1 MTNTMKNPFRL
12 LEIEKSHILE
22 MHRKYRDN
30 FGTSLTEQNNSIKR
44 EIPQNVTYRYT
55 HNGTTSSIT
64 FFSDGKYQSN
74 RPLIGNIRN
83 LQGTWK
89 YEPQT
94 NGGGR
99 IMYSSGGVSDGFI
112 QEIGRDLIPNTGL
125 AEMIQSN
132 PQGYSKL
139 PVMTKLANLDNTTI
153 NSIDSEAQSAQNVVR
168 EKLGCPAGCVP
179 ISRMK
184 SN

>member
-1 MTNTMKNPFRL
+1 
-12 LEIEKSHILE
+12 
-22 MHRKYRDN
+22 
-30 FGTSLTEQNNSIKR
+30 
-44 EIPQNVTYRYT
+44 
-55 HNGTTSSIT
+55 
-64 FFSDGKYQSN
+64 
-74 RPLIGNIRN
+74 

-125 AEMIQSN
+125 SELIKSN

-139 PVMTKLANLDNTTI
+139 PVMTKLANLENTSI
-153 NSIDSEAQSAQNVVR
+153 NSFDSEAQVSQSAVR
-168 EKLGCPAGCVP
+168 EKPGCPAGCIP

-184 SN
+184 GN

>member
-125 AEMIQSN
+125 SEMIQSN

-139 PVMTKLANLDNTTI
+139 PVMTKLANLENTTI
-153 NSIDSEAQSAQNVVR
+153 NSYDTQALVSQSTV
-168 EKLGCPAGCVP
+168 KDKPGCPAGCIP
-179 ISRMK
+179 ISRLRG
-184 SN
+184 N

>member
-125 AEMIQSN
+125 SELIQSN

-153 NSIDSEAQSAQNVVR
+153 NSIDSEAQSAQNVGR
-168 EKLGCPAGCVP
+168 QKSGCPAGCMP
-179 ISRMK
+179 INRI
-184 SN
+184 

>member
-12 LEIEKSHILE
+12 LEIEKSQILE

-44 EIPQNVTYRYT
+44 EIPQNVTYKYT

-125 AEMIQSN
+125 SEMIQSN

-139 PVMTKLANLDNTTI
+139 PVMTKLANLENTTI
-153 NSIDSEAQSAQNVVR
+153 NSFDSEGQASQSLVR
-168 EKLGCPAGCVP
+168 DKPGCPAGCVP

-184 SN
+184 TS

>member
-44 EIPQNVTYRYT
+44 EIPQNVTYKYT

-99 IMYSSGGVSDGFI
+99 ILYSSGGVSDGFI

-125 AEMIQSN
+125 SEMIQSN

-139 PVMTKLANLDNTTI
+139 PVMTKLANLENTTI
-153 NSIDSEAQSAQNVVR
+153 NSFDSENQAAQMAVR

-184 SN
+184 GN

>member
-1 MTNTMKNPFRL
+1 MKNPFRL

-153 NSIDSEAQSAQNVVR
+153 NSIDSEAQSAQNVGR
-168 EKLGCPAGCVP
+168 QKSGCPAGCMP
-179 ISRMK
+179 INRI
-184 SN
+184 

>member
-1 MTNTMKNPFRL
+1 MKNPFRL

-184 SN
+184 GN

>member
-1 MTNTMKNPFRL
+1 MTNTMKNPLRL

-30 FGTSLTEQNNSIKR
+30 FGTSLTEQNNSIKN

-55 HNGTTSSIT
+55 DNGMVSTIT
-64 FFSDGKYQSN
+64 FFSDGKYRSN
-74 RPLIGNIRN
+74 RPLIANVRN

-89 YEPQT
+89 YLPQT

-99 IMYSSGGVSDGFI
+99 IVYSAGGVMDGFI

-125 AEMIQSN
+125 SDMIQSN

-139 PVMTKLANLDNTTI
+139 PLMTKIANLENTTI
-153 NSIDSEAQSAQNVVR
+153 NSYDTEAQVSQSAVR
-168 EKLGCPAGCVP
+168 QKPGCPAGCVP
-179 ISRMK
+179 ISRIMDK
-184 SN
+184 

>member
-44 EIPQNVTYRYT
+44 EIPQNVTYKYT

>member
-1 MTNTMKNPFRL
+1 
-12 LEIEKSHILE
+12 
-22 MHRKYRDN
+22 
-30 FGTSLTEQNNSIKR
+30 
-44 EIPQNVTYRYT
+44 
-55 HNGTTSSIT
+55 
-64 FFSDGKYQSN
+64 
-74 RPLIGNIRN
+74 
-83 LQGTWK
+83 
-89 YEPQT
+89 
-94 NGGGR
+94 
-99 IMYSSGGVSDGFI
+99 MYSSGGVSDGFI

-184 SN
+184 GN

>member
-12 LEIEKSHILE
+12 LEIEKSYILE

-30 FGTSLTEQNNSIKR
+30 FGTSLKEQLSSIKS
-44 EIPQNVTYRYT
+44 ENPQNVTYRYT
-55 HNGTTSSIT
+55 HNGMTSTIT

-74 RPLIGNIRN
+74 RPLIANIRN

-89 YEPQT
+89 YVPQT

-112 QEIGRDLIPNTGL
+112 QEIGRDLIPNSGL
-125 AEMIQSN
+125 SEMIQSN

-139 PVMTKLANLDNTTI
+139 PVMSKLANLENTTI
-153 NSIDSEAQSAQNVVR
+153 NSFDSEAQASQSVLR
-168 EKLGCPAGCVP
+168 DKPGCPAGCVP

-184 SN
+184 GN